1 MAERRLSLLALLE
14 RMSCKAKVYILSD
27 IDQHG
32 RWMLP

>member
-1 MAERRLSLLALLE
+1 MVERRLRLPE

-32 RWMLP
+32 YWILP